1 MIVGFTLLSGGQ
13 SSLQR
18 GRWHG
23 GAGAEG
29 DGEGQGGGA
38 WRQSSLQENL
48 HQLGECE
55 VARQRLACN
64 NNKKE
69 RSREVMK

>member
-1 MIVGFTLLSGGQ
+1 MTMGFTLLSSGQ

-29 DGEGQGGGA
+29 DGEGQGSGA

-55 VARQRLACN
+55 VARQRLTCKK
-64 NNKKE
+64 KKE
-69 RSREVMK
+69 RSHEVMK